1 MIPPRGN
8 VRSVRTL
15 RVRLRACE
23 ELLGE
28 SVEAIWADQLVA
40 ALVEIAEGKRSAD
53 SIARAALAKAG
64 LPVQQRLTV

>member
-1 MIPPRGN
+1 MIRPRGD

-15 RVRLRACE
+15 RARLRACE

-40 ALVEIAEGKRSAD
+40 ALVEIAEGKRPAD

>member
-1 MIPPRGN
+1 MIRLRGD

-15 RVRLRACE
+15 RARLRACE

-40 ALVEIAEGKRSAD
+40 ALVEIAEGKRSAE